1 MDPFD
6 EEHLSKE
13 MKARIIREVKIN
25 PWYFFREIVRIPE
38 TGNLSGTMFKLHRGN
53 LAELWCLLNNVN
65 FILILPRQNFKT
77 QSACAFYS
85 YEYDFGTE
93 STEFLFMNKEFDD
106 SKLNVSRV
114 NNIRRLYP
122 SYLRISNKKLDRGNI
137 EFIYNGTR
145 GNRIVAV
152 PTALDTDKADKL
164 GRGMTAPNHWYDEW
178 PNGLLH

>member
-1 MDPFD
+1 MSTRTVYIQKNTKNRSFLAMYKILRDLGIKNNKFFLRLYDKALLDVDPFD

-85 YEYDFGTE
+85 YEYDFGT
-93 STEFLFMNKEFDD
+93 
-106 SKLNVSRV
+106 
-114 NNIRRLYP
+114 
-122 SYLRISNKKLDRGNI
+122 
-137 EFIYNGTR
+137 
-145 GNRIVAV
+145 
-152 PTALDTDKADKL
+152 
-164 GRGMTAPNHWYDEW
+164 
-178 PNGLLH
+178 